1 MKKNANDFM
10 IDIKCACYHQYKRV
24 VTVNV
29 LIKYAFILILL
40 KDKRVFGGL
49 VNSIDQKR
57 SENVE
62 NQMSLFEYLFNF
74 RD

>member
-1 MKKNANDFM
+1 M
-10 IDIKCACYHQYKRV
+10 IDIECACYHQYKRV
-24 VTVNV
+24 VNV

-40 KDKRVFGGL
+40 KDKRVFGGRWL